1 MSRKK
6 AESRECNPGAPHH
19 RGNCQTERGG
29 ENEGFP
35 DSVQDEETAKRQDWM
50 IIMHKISS
58 GKVHHV
64 GALFT
69 LSDLIQQKG
78 FHLLFWANIKS
89 SCASRMSENNAKENN
104 LVRTAAS
111 AEYLNE

>member
-1 MSRKK
+1 
-6 AESRECNPGAPHH
+6 
-19 RGNCQTERGG
+19 
-29 ENEGFP
+29 
-35 DSVQDEETAKRQDWM
+35 M

-58 GKVHHV
+58 GKVHHA

-78 FHLLFWANIKS
+78 FHLLFWANNKS
-89 SCASRMSENNAKENN
+89 PCASRKSEINAKQNN

-111 AEYLNE
+111 AEHLNE